1 MRRFS
6 IFLSILFSLG
16 AFCIV
21 YAIDPHKSTLF
32 PPCPFKTI
40 TGLRCPGCGSTRAV
54 HLLLHGRTGEALDRN
69 LLMVVSI
76 PILLAMIV
84 WPSITTKPWVAWC
97 SFAVLIIY
105 GIARN
110 LPLPF
115 FLLKP

>member
-1 MRRFS
+1 MKTTPTTLKFA
-6 IFLSILFSLG
+6 FLALVLTATAYA
-16 AFCIV
+16 AFQCSFC
-21 YAIDPHKSTLF
+21 KG
-32 PPCPFKTI
+32 
-40 TGLRCPGCGSTRAV
+40 TGWDKY
-54 HLLLHGRTGEALDRN
+54 GRTGEALDRN

-110 LPLPF
+110 LPLLF
-115 FLLKP
+115 SY